1 MKSLLRDLKSKN
13 IKCTLRVLLIAYD
26 KILEMDEKLIK
37 FEIERFRGGHI
48 RSTINQLDRK

>member
-48 RSTINQLDRK
+48 RSTIN